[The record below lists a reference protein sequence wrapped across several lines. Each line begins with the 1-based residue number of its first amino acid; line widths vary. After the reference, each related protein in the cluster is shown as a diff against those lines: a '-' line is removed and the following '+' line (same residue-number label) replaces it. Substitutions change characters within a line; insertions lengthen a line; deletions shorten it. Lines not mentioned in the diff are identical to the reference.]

1 MVFKVVVIEEEDDT
15 KQLRSFSHIS
25 NVCSEDSLRLVFYL
39 TVWVSSF
46 YSNKSPLLAHSIIFR
61 PHLSSATL
69 RPVPNT
75 PLFSTS
81 CSAYL
86 TVENVVCF
94 MIRAFCGPQDSYFFS
109 FTVFA
114 TCTLQSYL
122 TVIDLSNSSPGGPK
136 LKPRSPA
143 HCLPGIPKTVH
154 CTSDQINY
162 VHSVLDWFIC
172 QV

>member
-109 FTVFA
+109 FTVSA
-114 TCTLQSYL
+114 TCMYVTVLPNCNRSLEFIAWWSKIEATFSRPLFARYTKDCTLYKRP
-122 TVIDLSNSSPGGPK
+122 NK
-136 LKPRSPA
+136 LCP
-143 HCLPGIPKTVH
+143 
-154 CTSDQINY
+154 
-162 VHSVLDWFIC
+162 
-172 QV
+172 